1 LDQVLFVA
9 PSQAIANTASKV
21 AAEMGLK
28 LHVQASTKEEAK
40 TLALTYPDIGI
51 YISRGGVAQT
61 LRDIPNKTVIELT
74 ATVSDFLEPIDRL
87 ASVGIVKLGV
97 IANQSMLEDNMQD
110 LRIANIEI
118 FVRPWKSVD
127 NIRKII
133 EQLYNMGVTGIV
145 GDYTGAKIAKEHG
158 MVVEPLESGTAS
170 IKRAI
175 NEAVKVARAQEVAR
189 LKEKERI
196 QQIQNNVTKMYTS
209 LERAVAAIEELTASS
224 EELAARSQETACISN
239 TAAKEVENTSEILEI
254 IRRVS
259 QQTNLLGL
267 NAAIE
272 AARVGQHGRGFAVV
286 AEEVRKLADESNKS
300 VNVIHHMLNSFRD
313 SVAKVQMNVD
323 QSNIITQEQAKAT
336 QEIAQMLTDLSL
348 VGKKLMDFAGNNAD

>member
-1 LDQVLFVA
+1 
-9 PSQAIANTASKV
+9 
-21 AAEMGLK
+21 
-28 LHVQASTKEEAK
+28 
-40 TLALTYPDIGI
+40 
-51 YISRGGVAQT
+51 
-61 LRDIPNKTVIELT
+61 
-74 ATVSDFLEPIDRL
+74 
-87 ASVGIVKLGV
+87 
-97 IANQSMLEDNMQD
+97 
-110 LRIANIEI
+110 
-118 FVRPWKSVD
+118 
-127 NIRKII
+127 
-133 EQLYNMGVTGIV
+133 MGVTGIV

-158 MVVEPLESGTAS
+158 MVVEPLESGTES

-239 TAAKEVENTSEILEI
+239 TAAKEVENTSEILGI

-272 AARVGQHGRGFAVV
+272 AARVGQHRRG
-286 AEEVRKLADESNKS
+286 L
-300 VNVIHHMLNSFRD
+300 L
-313 SVAKVQMNVD
+313 
-323 QSNIITQEQAKAT
+323 
-336 QEIAQMLTDLSL
+336 
-348 VGKKLMDFAGNNAD
+348 